1 MCLYPSKF
9 LWPELMSFWD
19 GKNEAIVSECA
30 EIIAKM
36 NILTDP
42 GSNMNQLLDA
52 LALRGIFSKLL
63 KQAGVIKLSL
73 PRLVALLEKLVP
85 L

>member
-1 MCLYPSKF
+1 MCLHPSKF

-19 GKNEAIVSECA
+19 GKNEAIVSECV

-52 LALRGIFSKLL
+52 LALRASSPNSSI
-63 KQAGVIKLSL
+63 KQVSLSL
-73 PRLVALLEKLVP
+73 VCLDLLLY
-85 L
+85 